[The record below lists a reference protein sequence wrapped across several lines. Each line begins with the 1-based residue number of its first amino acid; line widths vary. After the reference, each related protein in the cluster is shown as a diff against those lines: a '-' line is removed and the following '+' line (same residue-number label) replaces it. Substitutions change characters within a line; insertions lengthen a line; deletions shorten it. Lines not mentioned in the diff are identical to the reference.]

1 MFAYSFNTIIVV
13 DVFPAGGDSKYDAI
27 SVILATWCFAIPLAL
42 LGCFVFNWSV
52 ITVYI
57 VMCLDEIIKV
67 PFIPRRYKKYLWV
80 KNLTTKEA

>member
-1 MFAYSFNTIIVV
+1 MTIE
-13 DVFPAGGDSKYDAI
+13 SKKQFYKELIA
-27 SVILATWCFAIPLAL
+27 FAIPLAL